1 MYVAKH
7 YVRVNGVVYTPGEI
21 IPSVKEESAIRLL
34 AIGAIVNI
42 EPATSVAKGESEE
55 GAANSAPDSLPVAD
69 TDSETDPTNDS
80 TDDLETDPVD
90 DSADDLET
98 DPVDD
103 SAVPNDAEI
112 PEIDI
117 TDGIVTEQPKKR
129 GKRK

>member
-7 YVRVNGVVYTPGEI
+7 YVRINGVVYTPGEI
-21 IPSVKEESAIRLL
+21 IPSVKKESVNRLL
-34 AIGAIVNI
+34 AIGAICII
-42 EPATSVAKGESEE
+42 EPVAKEENTE

-69 TDSETDPTNDS
+69 TDSETDLTNDS
-80 TDDLETDPVD
+80 TDDLETEPVG
-90 DSADDLET
+90 
-98 DPVDD
+98 D

>member
-21 IPSVKEESAIRLL
+21 IPSVKKESANRLL
-34 AIGAIVNI
+34 AIGAICII
-42 EPATSVAKGESEE
+42 EPVASAAKEESTE

-69 TDSETDPTNDS
+69 TDSETDLTNDS
-80 TDDLETDPVD
+80 TDDLET
-90 DSADDLET
+90 E
-98 DPVDD
+98 PVDD

-129 GKRK
+129 GKKK